1 MTLPVVILAGGLA
14 TRLRPITEKIPKSL
28 IEVAS
33 KPFICRQLEYL
44 KSQGIQRVTLCI
56 GHLGEMIELVVGS
69 GSQFGLEITYSP
81 DGPNLLG
88 TGGAIK
94 KALPLLDESFFV
106 LYGDSFLPINY
117 SPIEEDFRRSQKSA
131 LMTILKNSDQW
142 DKSNVS
148 YSEGV
153 LVEYNKE
160 SPSSD
165 MNYIDYGLGILSRN
179 LFDCY
184 EEGTN
189 FDLSE
194 IYRNLSN
201 QSKLQGYPV
210 NQRFYEIGSHKGLEE
225 TENFF
230 KLKSKYL

>member
-14 TRLRPITEKIPKSL
+14 TRLRPISEKIPKSL
-28 IEVAS
+28 IEVAG
-33 KPFICRQLEYL
+33 KPFICRQLEHL
-44 KSQGIQRVTLCI
+44 ESQGVQRVTLCI
-56 GHLGEMIELVVGS
+56 GHLGEMIESVVGS
-69 GSQFGLEITYSP
+69 GRQFGMEITYSL

-117 SPIEEDFRRSQKSA
+117 IPIENHFRTCQKLA
-131 LMTILKNSDQW
+131 LMTILKNSNQW

-153 LVEYNKE
+153 LVAYNKE
-160 SPSSD
+160 HPSPD
-165 MNYIDYGLGILSRN
+165 MNYIDFGLGILSKK
-179 LFDCY
+179 LFNSY
-184 EEGTN
+184 EAGDK

-194 IYRNLSN
+194 IYRDLSN
-201 QSKLQGYPV
+201 QSQLQGYPV
-210 NQRFYEIGSHKGLEE
+210 KQRFYEIGSHKGLEE
-225 TENFF
+225 TEIFF
-230 KLKSKYL
+230 KLKSK

>member
-1 MTLPVVILAGGLA
+1 
-14 TRLRPITEKIPKSL
+14 
-28 IEVAS
+28 
-33 KPFICRQLEYL
+33 
-44 KSQGIQRVTLCI
+44 
-56 GHLGEMIELVVGS
+56 
-69 GSQFGLEITYSP
+69 
-81 DGPNLLG
+81 
-88 TGGAIK
+88 
-94 KALPLLDESFFV
+94 
-106 LYGDSFLPINY
+106 
-117 SPIEEDFRRSQKSA
+117 
-131 LMTILKNSDQW
+131 MTILKNSDQW

-148 YSEGV
+148 YSDGV